1 MYKLLLILFNML
13 YVYSIPFSET
23 SNLKFLKSDYARVFL
38 SCMINNDIIQA
49 VFISSYK
56 ALNLKVLKRRVIIV
70 ACSNHCYII

>member
-1 MYKLLLILFNML
+1 ML
-13 YVYSIPFSET
+13 YVYRIPSNET
-23 SNLKFLKSDYARVFL
+23 LNLKFLKSDYARVFL

-70 ACSNHCYII
+70 ACSNRC

>member
-1 MYKLLLILFNML
+1 MSYAYGIQC
-13 YVYSIPFSET
+13 SET
-23 SNLKFLKSDYARVFL
+23 LNLKFLKSDYALVSS

-70 ACSNHCYII
+70 ACSYHCYII